1 MSSRYESLTGT
12 VDGLF
17 PEYDQPPAE
26 PMELLQRWVAAAT
39 AAGVREPLAL
49 ALATA
54 GGDGRISNRTV
65 SIVDVAPA
73 GLVFTSHDSSRKGRE
88 IAESGWGSG
97 LLYWRETGQQLSVS
111 GPVVRLPDAEA
122 DRLWAA
128 RAAPLHPMST
138 ASRQSDPLDDL
149 DDVAALRAEA
159 ERLAAA
165 GGPLPRP
172 DRFTGYRLEPAAV
185 EFWSAADDRLHRRL
199 RYDRT
204 PAGWHVARL
213 QP

>member
-1 MSSRYESLTGT
+1 VSSRYETLTGT
-12 VDGLF
+12 VDGAF
-17 PEYDQPPAE
+17 PEYDRPPGE
-26 PMELLQRWVAAAT
+26 PMELVQRWVAMAT
-39 AAGVREPLAL
+39 DAGVREPLAL

-54 GGDGRISNRTV
+54 GRDGRISNRTV
-65 SIVDVAPA
+65 SIVDVSAA

-97 LLYWRETGQQLSVS
+97 LLYWRETAQQLSIS

-138 ASRQSDPLDDL
+138 ASRQSDPLDD
-149 DDVAALRAEA
+149 VAALRAEA
-159 ERLAAA
+159 ERLAATGA
-165 GGPLPRP
+165 PLPRP
-172 DRFTGYRLEPAAV
+172 ARFAGYRLEPAAV

-204 PAGWHVARL
+204 PTGWHVARL

>member
-12 VDGLF
+12 VDGPF
-17 PEYDQPPAE
+17 PEYDRPPGE
-26 PMELLQRWVAAAT
+26 PMELAAQWVAAAT

-54 GGDGRISNRTV
+54 GRDGRISTRIV
-65 SIVDVAPA
+65 SILDLSPA
-73 GLVFTSHDSSRKGRE
+73 GLVFTTHDSSRKGRE

-97 LLYWRETGQQLSVS
+97 LLYWRETAQQLSVS
-111 GPVVRLPDAEA
+111 GPVVRLPAAEA

-138 ASRQSDPLDDL
+138 ASRQSDPLDD
-149 DDVAALRAEA
+149 VAALRSEA
-159 ERLAAA
+159 ERLAAG

-172 DRFTGYRLEPAAV
+172 DRFAGYRLEPAAV

-199 RYDRT
+199 RYDLIPT
-204 PAGWHVARL
+204 GWHVARL

>member
-12 VDGLF
+12 VDGAF
-17 PEYDQPPAE
+17 PEYHQPPGE
-26 PMELLQRWVAAAT
+26 PMELVRQWVDAAT
-39 AAGVREPLAL
+39 DAGVREPLAL

-54 GGDGRISNRTV
+54 GRDGRVSNRIV
-65 SIVDVAPA
+65 SIVDVRTA
-73 GLVFTSHDSSRKGRE
+73 GLVFTTHDSSRKGRE

-97 LLYWRETGQQLSVS
+97 LLYWRETAQQLSIS
-111 GPVVRLPDAEA
+111 GPVARLTEAEA

-128 RAAPLHPMST
+128 RATPLHPMST
-138 ASRQSDPLDDL
+138 ASRQSDPLDD
-149 DDVAALRAEA
+149 VAALRAEA
-159 ERLAAA
+159 EQLAAT
-165 GGPLPRP
+165 GTPLPRP
-172 DRFTGYRLEPAAV
+172 ARFTGYRLEPAAV

-204 PAGWHVARL
+204 PTGWHVVRL